1 MIPTKY
7 LRNYPNPNTMDRALE
22 NAFENAI
29 QRQESNRGG
38 IVDWRATAQ
47 LFRVFLSVSNKR
59 LSLLDLN
66 RNQDILIKRYVGF
79 VAHETGGSPK
89 SLTSK
94 FNSFRPLLRS
104 VYTDLGVQAPT
115 FPVWS
120 STHVTE
126 EVHEC
131 INVYLD
137 GDRNLDRIRYYQGW
151 FVHSKKGTTFFVNF
165 TQFEQ
170 QYGVVYTDEA
180 LKVFSDYIATRGCR
194 TANKYVTTFN
204 TALALVIA
212 ACPTLEDLK
221 AATSA
226 QHINAFFEQ
235 LFCMKKIEV
244 KAAGNSMRA
253 FYRGKWPEVVKELQI
268 VFIHSG
274 IWSTPPLELFCPN
287 WKSSGTDSQTNKVT
301 DEKGNVFNNKLVT
314 HIPLSYTD
322 DEAIEAI
329 LVSVQRDIEHVSL
342 ACRIVVDKTMTA
354 IKKRKA
360 LATKGKVKQVLS
372 QNEAATNGTVEMTDP
387 ANQAATWEHHTWDYD
402 GRYYSSFLGCHGK
415 TPQFV
420 EQFGLLGTAITLT
433 PFAFLLI
440 EQHPSITESWLTKL
454 ELFDENGKAKGYRK
468 TGDAWIAESVK
479 ERRGAKLA
487 QQVVHLNETSK
498 KLMDDLILYTADARE
513 WLKKQGN
520 DDWRYLF
527 LSSYS
532 GLSKPSRAWGVPTVS
547 GAGSTNSLIAQT
559 ILTPTSVVDREM
571 AQSIKNNLGC
581 ASFRASCGV
590 LVYLRTRSVKA
601 MSEAL
606 GHESY
611 DPLLLSSYLPVP
623 ILDFFQSRWVSIFQ
637 HALIFEAMKDSEDL
651 LDAIGFS
658 QEELHQFLQNH
669 QLKPL
674 PAHIMD
680 GQIDDLLEEKEEKE
694 QKLKDYFGVIPVT
707 VPLLKVLSGIVELVE
722 NKPKSKDLTPLAGEW
737 YETANFTLASIR
749 VGEVNDDVLKAKADA
764 DADPIPLDQ
773 LEGAVYA

>member
-1 MIPTKY
+1 MISTTY
-7 LRNYPNPNTMDRALE
+7 LRHYPNPNTMDRALE

-29 QRQESNRGG
+29 QRQESKNV
-38 IVDWRATAQ
+38 IKEWRASAQ
-47 LFRVFLSVSNKR
+47 LFRVFLSVTNKR

-66 RNQDILIKRYVGF
+66 RNQDILIKRWVGF
-79 VAHETGGSPK
+79 VVHETGVSKK
-89 SLTSK
+89 SLK
-94 FNSFRPLLRS
+94 LRFNNFRALLRS
-104 VYTDLGVQAPT
+104 VYTDLGVQVPT

-170 QYGVVYTDEA
+170 QYGLDYTDEV
-180 LKVFSDYIATRGCR
+180 LKVFSDYIATRGCG
-194 TANKYVTTFN
+194 TAQGDVATFN
-204 TALALVIA
+204 TALACVTA

-244 KAAGNSMRA
+244 KAAGNSMRF
-253 FYRGKWPEVVKELQI
+253 FYMHQWPGVVRRLQI

-274 IWSTPPLELFCPN
+274 IWSTPPLELFCPS

-301 DEKGNVFNNKLVT
+301 DEKGDVFNNKLLT

-329 LVSVQRDIEHVSL
+329 LVSVGRDIEHVSL
-342 ACRIVVDKTMTA
+342 ACRIVVDKTLKA
-354 IKKRKA
+354 LKKRKA
-360 LATKGKVKQVLS
+360 LATKGNVKQVLS
-372 QNEAATNGTVEMTDP
+372 RKEVATKGTVEMTDP

-402 GRYYSSFLGCHGK
+402 GSNYASFLGCRDK

-420 EQFGLLGTAITLT
+420 EQLGLLGSAITLT
-433 PFAFLLI
+433 PFALLLI
-440 EQHPSITESWLTKL
+440 EQHPSITERWLTKL
-454 ELFDENGKAKGYRK
+454 ELFNENGKAKGYRK
-468 TGDAWIAESVK
+468 TGDAWIIESVK
-479 ERRGAKLA
+479 ERRGDKLA

-527 LSSYS
+527 LSSDS
-532 GLSKPSRAWGVPTVS
+532 GLSKPSRAWRVPTVS
-547 GAGSTNSLIAQT
+547 RAGSTNSLIAQT
-559 ILTPTSVVDREM
+559 ILTPTSVVDREA

-611 DPLLLSSYLPVP
+611 DPLLLSSYLPAP

-680 GQIDDLLEEKEEKE
+680 GQIDDFLEKE

-749 VGEVNDDVLKAKADA
+749 VGEVNEDVLKAKADA
-764 DADPIPLDQ
+764 DADPISLDR

>member
-1 MIPTKY
+1 MIPTTY
-7 LRNYPNPNTMDRALE
+7 LRHYPNPNTMDRALE

-29 QRQESNRGG
+29 QRQENKWV
-38 IVDWRATAQ
+38 IMEWRASVQ
-47 LFRVFLSVSNKR
+47 LFRVFLSVTNKR

-66 RNQDILIKRYVGF
+66 RNQEILIKRWVGF
-79 VAHETGGSPK
+79 VAHETGVPTK

-94 FNSFRPLLRS
+94 LNQFRPLLQS

-170 QYGVVYTDEA
+170 QYGLDYTDEV
-180 LKVFSDYIATRGCR
+180 LKVFSDYIATRGCK
-194 TANKYVTTFN
+194 TANGDVVIFN

-329 LVSVQRDIEHVSL
+329 LVSVGRDVEHVSL

-402 GRYYSSFLGCHGK
+402 GRYYSSFLGCYGK

-420 EQFGLLGTAITLT
+420 EQFGLLGSAITLT
-433 PFAFLLI
+433 PFALLLI
-440 EQHPSITESWLTKL
+440 EQHPSITERWLTKL
-454 ELFDENGKAKGYRK
+454 ELFNENGKAKGYRK

-527 LSSYS
+527 LSSKS
-532 GLSKPSRAWGVPTVS
+532 GFSEPSRVWGVPAVS
-547 GAGSTNSLIAQT
+547 GAVSTNSLIAQT
-559 ILTPTSVVDREM
+559 ILTPTSVVDREA

-590 LVYLRTRSVKA
+590 LVYLRTRSEKA

-611 DPLLLSSYLPVP
+611 EPLLLSSYLPPP
-623 ILDFFQSRWVSIFQ
+623 ILDFFKSRWVSIFQ

-680 GQIDDLLEEKEEKE
+680 GQIDDLLEKE

-722 NKPKSKDLTPLAGEW
+722 NKPKSKDLTPLAGKW

-749 VGEVNDDVLKAKADA
+749 VGEVNEDILKAKADA
-764 DADPIPLDQ
+764 DADPISLDL

>member
-1 MIPTKY
+1 MIPTTY
-7 LRNYPNPNTMDRALE
+7 LRHYPNPNTMDRALE

-29 QRQESNRGG
+29 QRQESKRG
-38 IVDWRATAQ
+38 IEDWRASAQ
-47 LFRVFLSVSNKR
+47 LFRVFLSVTNKR

-120 STHVTE
+120 STHVAE

-151 FVHSKKGTTFFVNF
+151 FVHSKKGTPVFVNF

-170 QYGVVYTDEA
+170 QYGLVYTDEV
-180 LKVFSDYIATRGCR
+180 LNVFSDYIATRGCK
-194 TANKYVTTFN
+194 TANGDVASFN

-244 KAAGNSMRA
+244 KAAGYLMRA
-253 FYRGKWPEVVKELQI
+253 FYRNQWPGVVKHLQI

-329 LVSVQRDIEHVSL
+329 LVSVGRDIEHVSL

-360 LATKGKVKQVLS
+360 LATKGKIKQVLS
-372 QNEAATNGTVEMTDP
+372 KKEAVTNGTVEMTDP

-420 EQFGLLGTAITLT
+420 EQFGLLGSAITLT
-433 PFAFLLI
+433 PFALLLI
-440 EQHPSITESWLTKL
+440 EQHPSITDSWLTKL

-527 LSSYS
+527 LSSNS
-532 GLSKPSRAWGVPTVS
+532 GFSKPSRAWGVPTVS
-547 GAGSTNSLIAQT
+547 AVNSTNSLIAQT
-559 ILTPTSVVDREM
+559 ILTPTSVVDREA

-611 DPLLLSSYLPVP
+611 EPLLLSSYLPAP

-680 GQIDDLLEEKEEKE
+680 GQIDDFLEKE

-722 NKPKSKDLTPLAGEW
+722 NKPKSKDLTPLAGKW